1 MGDEE
6 RQQLV
11 RSLTAPFL
19 YPKDRFGGL
28 LLWNPHQ
35 LICLKKNSKKVLL
48 P

>member
-19 YPKDRFGGL
+19 Y
-28 LLWNPHQ
+28 
-35 LICLKKNSKKVLL
+35 LKRSLRRSFVMESTSVDLFEKE
-48 P
+48 